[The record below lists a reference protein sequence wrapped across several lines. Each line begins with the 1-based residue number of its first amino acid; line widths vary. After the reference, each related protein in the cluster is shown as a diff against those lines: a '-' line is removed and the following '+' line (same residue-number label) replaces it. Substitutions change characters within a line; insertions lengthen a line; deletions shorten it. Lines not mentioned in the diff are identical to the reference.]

1 MKMSAFTVSQ
11 MGAMEGARQTT
22 DVLWLGFD
30 QENSGQPKIKGKH
43 HRSSSFFF
51 F

>member
-1 MKMSAFTVSQ
+1 MKMSAFAVSE
-11 MGAMEGARQTT
+11 MGAMEGGRQTT

-30 QENSGQPKIKGKH
+30 QEHSGQPKIKGKH
-43 HRSSSFFF
+43 HRSSFFLF